1 MKKTLV
7 ALAALA
13 ASTAAFAQSAPA
25 SSVTLYGVID
35 ASFTNVNKSAVGSFS
50 GVTGSNVASSLWG
63 LRGSENLGGGLRAVF
78 NLEADLDPTNGTFD
92 ATASGINSGA
102 LFRRASW
109 VGLAGGFGEITFGR
123 RLNPMILN
131 MIQNQILNS
140 NSTTVV
146 TAAAANAADFWVK
159 NAITYTSPA
168 MSGLT
173 IQAQYAP
180 SNIAGQDSNGTVT
193 ALAGRFVQGGLELH
207 ASMQD
212 LSVAAGGNAAAGNT
226 PATAAG
232 KKSQLFGAKY
242 TMGPL
247 SFAATAFE
255 SKQNAPAPVA
265 ASLTKRDGYNV
276 AVGYNFSKQL
286 STAVQY
292 TEVNNSA
299 GSSASMVSLQ
309 ARYAL
314 SPRSAIYGMGNFV
327 SQGTAAVAANAQ
339 TILPA
344 WGSRGSAAGLAGADQ
359 QALSVGVIHRF

>member
-1 MKKTLV
+1 
-7 ALAALA
+7 
-13 ASTAAFAQSAPA
+13 
-25 SSVTLYGVID
+25 
-35 ASFTNVNKSAVGSFS
+35 
-50 GVTGSNVASSLWG
+50 
-63 LRGSENLGGGLRAVF
+63 
-78 NLEADLDPTNGTFD
+78 
-92 ATASGINSGA
+92 
-102 LFRRASW
+102 

-146 TAAAANAADFWVK
+146 TAAAANAADFWIK
-159 NAITYTSPA
+159 NAITYTAPA
-168 MSGLT
+168 MGGLT
-173 IQAQYAP
+173 LQAQYAP

-193 ALAGRFVQGGLELH
+193 AAAARFVQGGLELH

-212 LSVAAGGNAAAGNT
+212 LSVAPGGNAAAGNT

-255 SKQNAPAPVA
+255 SKQNAPTPVA
-265 ASLTKRDGYNV
+265 ASLAKRDGYNV

-286 STAVQY
+286 ATAIQY

>member
-1 MKKTLV
+1 
-7 ALAALA
+7 
-13 ASTAAFAQSAPA
+13 
-25 SSVTLYGVID
+25 
-35 ASFTNVNKSAVGSFS
+35 
-50 GVTGSNVASSLWG
+50 
-63 LRGSENLGGGLRAVF
+63 
-78 NLEADLDPTNGTFD
+78 
-92 ATASGINSGA
+92 
-102 LFRRASW
+102 
-109 VGLAGGFGEITFGR
+109 
-123 RLNPMILN
+123 
-131 MIQNQILNS
+131 
-140 NSTTVV
+140 
-146 TAAAANAADFWVK
+146 
-159 NAITYTSPA
+159 
-168 MSGLT
+168 
-173 IQAQYAP
+173 
-180 SNIAGQDSNGTVT
+180 
-193 ALAGRFVQGGLELH
+193 
-207 ASMQD
+207 
-212 LSVAAGGNAAAGNT
+212 AAGNT

-255 SKQNAPAPVA
+255 SKQNAPTPVA
-265 ASLTKRDGYNV
+265 ASLVKRDGYNV

-327 SQGTAAVAANAQ
+327 SQGTAAAAANAQ

>member
-35 ASFTNVNKSAVGSFS
+35 ASVTNVNKSAVGSYT

-63 LRGSENLGGGLRAVF
+63 MRGSENLGGGLRAVF
-78 NLEADLDPTNGTFD
+78 NVEADLDPTNGTFD
-92 ATASGINSGA
+92 GTASGINSGA

-159 NAITYTSPA
+159 NAITYTAPA
-168 MSGLT
+168 MGGLT
-173 IQAQYAP
+173 LQAQYAP

-193 ALAGRFVQGGLELH
+193 AVAGRFVQGGLEVH

-212 LSVAAGGNAAAGNT
+212 LSVA
-226 PATAAG
+226 P
-232 KKSQLFGAKY
+232 
-242 TMGPL
+242 
-247 SFAATAFE
+247 
-255 SKQNAPAPVA
+255 
-265 ASLTKRDGYNV
+265 
-276 AVGYNFSKQL
+276 
-286 STAVQY
+286 
-292 TEVNNSA
+292 
-299 GSSASMVSLQ
+299 
-309 ARYAL
+309 
-314 SPRSAIYGMGNFV
+314 
-327 SQGTAAVAANAQ
+327 
-339 TILPA
+339 
-344 WGSRGSAAGLAGADQ
+344 
-359 QALSVGVIHRF
+359 